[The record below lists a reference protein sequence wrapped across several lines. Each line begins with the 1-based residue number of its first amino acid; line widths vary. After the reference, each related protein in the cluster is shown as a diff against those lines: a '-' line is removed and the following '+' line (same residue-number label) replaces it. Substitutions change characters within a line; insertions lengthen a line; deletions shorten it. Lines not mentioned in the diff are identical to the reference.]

1 MFFQQVEQIVPLY
14 KTGGHRPLPA
24 IIPITAHRISTMIS
38 IAVITFAVY
47 LRAIIKSRQ

>member
-1 MFFQQVEQIVPLY
+1 MFFNKSNKLY
-14 KTGGHRPLPA
+14 PCTKQAVTA